1 MFYPG
6 LSVICVL
13 LVSFAEWVGRAWQLL
28 QPHSGFSA
36 VLLQFPA
43 NASGRVVLSLWTND
57 CVHFALDAFV
67 IGKDD
72 LAKPAALSLRSNRV
86 YLHFTNILVI
96 LSSF

>member
-72 LAKPAALSLRSNRV
+72 LAKPA
-86 YLHFTNILVI
+86 
-96 LSSF
+96 SFVFEV